1 MDDEEINND
10 MPSNYEDNM
19 QGNPEE
25 EEPLEMTPE
34 EEKFFKDF
42 NDQDIDNNDPSLG
55 EDLIKIYEEDIPFEI
70 RIEGEELMEKSIFES
85 LLCKILVS
93 DENSEEF
100 KMKIE
105 ICSNKDLYFYYT
117 TEMDNKIFEKIR
129 QSQKLTCN
137 FNKFSDLLIKY
148 LDLCIS
154 DTKTFLAVLTIKKD
168 KNAKMELF
176 ENLQYKFGE
185 LINVSFVPASD
196 EIIRKQISYRYNAMR
211 AVQDMVQ
218 NRIDII
224 NGVLKDFDPELIT
237 DVKKAISKI
246 KIDTVIRDKPLLQ
259 NPNK

>member
-1 MDDEEINND
+1 MDEEYSNNNVV
-10 MPSNYEDNM
+10 PSHELNL
-19 QGNPEE
+19 QGGSEE
-25 EEPLEMTPE
+25 EEAVEMTPE
-34 EEKFFKDF
+34 EERFF
-42 NDQDIDNNDPSLG
+42 NDFTDQEIDNYDPSLG
-55 EDLIKIYEEDIPFEI
+55 EELIKIYEEEIPFEI
-70 RIEGEELMEKSIFES
+70 RIESDELMEKSIFES

-93 DENSEEF
+93 DEMSNDF

-117 TEMDNKIFEKIR
+117 TEMDGKLFEKIK
-129 QSQKLTCN
+129 QGQKLTCD
-137 FNKFSDLLIKY
+137 FNKFPDLLIKY

-154 DTKTFLAVLTIKKD
+154 DTKTFLAVLTIQKD

-185 LINVSFVPASD
+185 LINISFIPASND
-196 EIIRKQISYRYNAMR
+196 IIKKQISYRYNAMR

-237 DVKKAISKI
+237 EVKKAISKI
-246 KIDTVIRDKPLLQ
+246 KIDSVIRDQPLIQ
-259 NPNK
+259 NANK

>member
-1 MDDEEINND
+1 MDDEINND
-10 MPSNYEDNM
+10 MPSNNEDYM
-19 QGNPEE
+19 QGNPEGE
-25 EEPLEMTPE
+25 EVLEMTPE
-34 EEKFFKDF
+34 EEKFFNDF

-55 EDLIKIYEEDIPFEI
+55 EELIKIYEEEIPFEI

-85 LLCKILVS
+85 LLCKILIS
-93 DENSEEF
+93 DENIEEF
-100 KMKIE
+100 HMKIE

-117 TEMDNKIFEKIR
+117 TEMDIKIFEKIK
-129 QSQKLTCN
+129 QNQKLTCN
-137 FNKFSDLLIKY
+137 FNNFSDLLIKY

-185 LINVSFVPASD
+185 LISVSFVPASD
-196 EIIRKQISYRYNAMR
+196 DIIRKQISYRYNAMR

-224 NGVLKDFDPELIT
+224 NGVLKDIDPELIT

>member
-1 MDDEEINND
+1 MDDEINND
-10 MPSNYEDNM
+10 TPYNEDNM
-19 QGNPEE
+19 QGNPEGE
-25 EEPLEMTPE
+25 EVLEMTPE
-34 EEKFFKDF
+34 EERFFKDF
-42 NDQDIDNNDPSLG
+42 NDQEIDNNDPSLG
-55 EDLIKIYEEDIPFEI
+55 EELIKIYEEEIPFEI

-85 LLCKILVS
+85 LLCKILT
-93 DENSEEF
+93 SEENNDDF
-100 KMKIE
+100 QMKIE

-117 TEMDNKIFEKIR
+117 TEMDAKTFEKIK
-129 QSQKLTCN
+129 QAQKLTCN
-137 FNKFSDLLIKY
+137 FINFSDLLIKY

-185 LINVSFVPASD
+185 LVNVSFVPASD
-196 EIIRKQISYRYNAMR
+196 DIIRKQISYRYNAMR

-259 NPNK
+259 NSKK